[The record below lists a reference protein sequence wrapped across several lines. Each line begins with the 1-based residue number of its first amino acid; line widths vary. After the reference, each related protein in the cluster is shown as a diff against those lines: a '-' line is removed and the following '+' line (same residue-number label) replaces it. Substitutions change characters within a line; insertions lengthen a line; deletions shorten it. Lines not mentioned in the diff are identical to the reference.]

1 MGLFHL
7 FKLFLRYCYDPEDPN
22 QDLFAHTY
30 VPKPN
35 DFSDLAEYFVRK
47 VCLQGATSIS
57 QLMSLQSLVNA
68 ISQVRFENGK
78 TPSVVRQ
85 FLVDQ
90 LRYNDNTANPVSP
103 ISSQIVTDFNALQYS
118 DAFYICTMISAVAC
132 ATVSIAP
139 PERGE
144 LLREEIRS
152 EHTSEDANLM
162 KQAVDEVSR
171 YRSMDRLIPSPKNV
185 VTTAVLEVSNVIYQR
200 VSPTHDFGCSST

>member
-1 MGLFHL
+1 
-7 FKLFLRYCYDPEDPN
+7 
-22 QDLFAHTY
+22 
-30 VPKPN
+30 
-35 DFSDLAEYFVRK
+35 
-47 VCLQGATSIS
+47 
-57 QLMSLQSLVNA
+57 MSLQSLVNA